1 MKDKWR
7 EEKDAEDNFKQKK
20 KRKKKKNPHQ
30 AKNVEALEYPLSE

>member
-20 KRKKKKNPHQ
+20 KKGKRKKILTKLKMLKP
-30 AKNVEALEYPLSE
+30 

>member
-20 KRKKKKNPHQ
+20 KGKRKKILTKLKMLKP
-30 AKNVEALEYPLSE
+30 